1 MNVLFKQAA
10 NIYENN
16 KDFQSGLVVALPKAA
31 VAKEIYGS
39 NAKTDLQVLNFV
51 RLMTTYDPRAAQLVS
66 ANLGGPG
73 ERWVRKVNSRERK
86 EYIIDSSD
94 DEANVVTRMKKQLA
108 EERAKDYINGF
119 SPCC

>member
-1 MNVLFKQAA
+1 
-10 NIYENN
+10 
-16 KDFQSGLVVALPKAA
+16 
-31 VAKEIYGS
+31 
-39 NAKTDLQVLNFV
+39 
-51 RLMTTYDPRAAQLVS
+51 MTTYDPRAAQLVS

-86 EYIIDSSD
+86 EYIIDSGD